1 MNKPAFTLIETL
13 IAITLMTV
21 VITAVTGL
29 ILSTLLANSRNL
41 HSLQA
46 TYLAQEGIEALR
58 YMRDSNWLQNY
69 DWDGG
74 STLWGDDFEA
84 GGSGKT
90 VYVSSTACASTLS
103 SHPCF
108 ELSSDPDVGT
118 VTLEE
123 NGTVYT
129 RSLELTAVDDADG
142 DPSTEQSQLT
152 ATVSWDEKG
161 IERSVQISTY
171 LTNWK

>member
-1 MNKPAFTLIETL
+1 MKPKAFTLIETL

-29 ILSTLLANSRNL
+29 ILTTLMANSRNR
-41 HSLQA
+41 HDLQA
-46 TYLAQEGIEALR
+46 TLLAQEGLEAMR

-74 STLWGDDFEA
+74 SPLWGNTFEP
-84 GGSGKT
+84 GSTGKV
-90 VYVSSTACASTLS
+90 VYLKSTACISTLS

-108 ELSSDPDVGT
+108 ELSTLPGDGT
-118 VTLEE
+118 VTMED
-123 NGTVYT
+123 GMVYG
-129 RSLELTAVDDADG
+129 RSLTLKAVTDADG
-142 DPSTEQSQLT
+142 NPNANESAVT
-152 ATVSWDEKG
+152 ATVSWDEHG
-161 IERSVQISTY
+161 IDRSLQLSTY

>member
-1 MNKPAFTLIETL
+1 MKTKAFTLIETL

-29 ILSTLLANSRNL
+29 ILTTLQANARNL
-41 HSLQA
+41 RSLQA
-46 TYLAQEGIEALR
+46 TLLAQEGLEALR

-74 STLWGDDFEA
+74 DALWGENFEA
-84 GGSGKT
+84 GTSGKT
-90 VYVSSTACASTLS
+90 VYLQSTACTSVLS

-108 ELSSDPDVGT
+108 ELSTNPDDAE
-118 VTLEE
+118 VTLEGGMVFE
-123 NGTVYT
+123 
-129 RSLELTAVDDADG
+129 RSLALLAVTEADG
-142 DPSTEQSQLT
+142 TLNSNESEVT
-152 ATVSWDEKG
+152 ATVTWE
-161 IERSVQISTY
+161 ERGVDRSIQLSTY